1 MGNRKPH
8 SGLKH
13 DKTLMTNDPNRKL
26 KLQCAVCGKAIGSA
40 DAWFAAET
48 KPPGQGRGLVIEP
61 LRGPLALGQEPLCS
75 EGCVLERVARFIS
88 SEAQRGSQ
96 RHEVVAT
103 HNS

>member
-40 DAWFAAET
+40 DAWSAAET

-88 SEAQRGSQ
+88 GGAQRGLQ
-96 RHEVVAT
+96 RHEVAAI